1 MEHSFIFI
9 GSTHFFLDDFLKQK
23 EIITS
28 INPKF
33 ILSEELE
40 DLELDSKEKFKEILK
55 KRFISEMTPFDE
67 VEKLIKLCFEKKINL
82 IGIDFHNFGFDETL
96 QNKIKNQKELTKKEE
111 KNLNEII
118 QKREEHHLSKI
129 LEYKE
134 KTEQVIVIVGCWH
147 LRKDSLL
154 RKRLKNYKIIAPL
167 DENGEVLFEPTNKK
181 IKYGEIISDD
191 NKIKN

>member
-23 EIITS
+23 EIIKS
-28 INPKF
+28 VKPEF

-40 DLELDSKEKFKEILK
+40 DLKLNSEEKFKEILK
-55 KRFISEMTPFDE
+55 RRYISEMTSFNE
-67 VEKLIKLCFEKKINL
+67 VEDLIKLCFEKKISL
-82 IGIDFHNFGFDETL
+82 IGIDFYNFGFDKNL

-111 KNLNEII
+111 EVLEKRIA
-118 QKREEHHLSKI
+118 KREQRHLSKI
-129 LEYKE
+129 LGYKE
-134 KTEQVIVIVGCWH
+134 KTTKPIVVIIGCWH

-167 DENGEVLFEPTNKK
+167 DENKEVLFEPNKNKK
-181 IKYGEIISDD
+181 IEYGEIIS
-191 NKIKN
+191 NE

>member
-1 MEHSFIFI
+1 
-9 GSTHFFLDDFLKQK
+9 
-23 EIITS
+23 
-28 INPKF
+28 
-33 ILSEELE
+33 
-40 DLELDSKEKFKEILK
+40 
-55 KRFISEMTPFDE
+55 MTPFDE
-67 VEKLIKLCFEKKINL
+67 VEKLVKLCFEKKINL

-118 QKREEHHLSKI
+118 RKREEHHLSKI

-154 RKRLKNYKIIAPL
+154 RISNKLPL
-167 DENGEVLFEPTNKK
+167 LLRNTSFIFSPPNSLPK
-181 IKYGEIISDD
+181 
-191 NKIKN
+191 